1 MPGFQVKV
9 RLEAQHK
16 SIAVKRQALN
26 FRDRNNNTSKEERK
40 IFVEAALQDTNLLY
54 SLSTEVYITTLIT

>member
-16 SIAVKRQALN
+16 SIAVNRQALN

-40 IFVEAALQDTNLLY
+40 IFFEAALQDTNLLY